1 MFNAKELNEM
11 SKEAPKYKEAY
22 EEIMDKLVPLAVE
35 RAGFGFFDVEF
46 KLSQT
51 KFREYMPQIRRRLVK
66 DIIDELHSY
75 GFDVRVELYQNA
87 PVSQVF
93 EYEELKTADV
103 LLECTDG
110 IQLIWT
116 DR

>member
-1 MFNAKELNEM
+1 MFNANELNEM

-22 EEIMDKLVPLAVE
+22 EEIMDKLVPVAVK
-35 RAGFGFFDVEF
+35 RAGFGFFDAEF
-46 KLSQT
+46 SLSQT
-51 KFREYMPQIRRRLVK
+51 KFREYLPQIRRRLMK

-75 GFDVRVELYQNA
+75 GFDVRVKLYQNS
-87 PVSQVF
+87 PVSQVLS
-93 EYEELKTADV
+93 YEELQNCEV
-103 LLECTDG
+103 LLECAYE